1 MATEPA
7 EVPSS
12 LADFVTA
19 VSGDTAIRVEE
30 SFGDGFVRLRVGE
43 AERRQ
48 AKHDIRCVED
58 VVIELLRNSRDAG
71 AGNIFV
77 ATTREGDARTLVV
90 ADDGSGIPASMQG
103 CVFDARVT
111 SKLDSVH
118 LDRWGVH
125 GRGMALYSISQNAR
139 SARVTSSAPGLG
151 AAIRVDVDASQLA
164 ERKDQS
170 SWPTIGRGDEG
181 EKQLR
186 GPHNIVRTC
195 CEFALEERA
204 SCKVFLGSPAEVLA
218 TMRAE
223 ALAADVDSRLLFVD
237 DASMLPVVERAG
249 AAADAAELA
258 RIGAGLGLD
267 VSERTAHRILA
278 GQIRPLRH
286 VAARV
291 THRAGGLAN
300 HEVDLM
306 RDRRGLRIDSGDV
319 EEFARVMERDFSLI
333 AERYY
338 VSLAAPPRVRV
349 SGDRVSVV
357 FELEKA
363 D

>member
-1 MATEPA
+1 MATEL
-7 EVPSS
+7 PSAGGS
-12 LADFVTA
+12 LADFVTK

-58 VVIELLRNSRDAG
+58 VVIEMLRNSRDAG
-71 AGNIFV
+71 ASTIFV
-77 ATTREGDARTLVV
+77 ATTREGDTRSLVI
-90 ADDGSGIPASMQG
+90 ADNGSGIPASMQVR
-103 CVFDARVT
+103 VFDARVT

-118 LDRWGVH
+118 FDRWGVH
-125 GRGMALYSISQNAR
+125 GRGMALFSISQNAR
-139 SARVTSSAPGLG
+139 RARVMSSAPGLG
-151 AAIRVDVDASQLA
+151 SSIRVDTDATQLS
-164 ERKDQS
+164 ERRDQS
-170 SWPTIGRGDEG
+170 SWPTLGKDDEG
-181 EKQLR
+181 ERQLR

-204 SCKVFLGSPAEVLA
+204 DCRVFFGSPAEVLA
-218 TMRAE
+218 TMRSE
-223 ALAADVDSRLLFVD
+223 ALSADTDSRLLFVD
-237 DASMLPVVERAG
+237 DASSLPVTERP
-249 AAADAAELA
+249 AAASDAAELA
-258 RIGAGLGLD
+258 GIGASLGLD

-291 THRAGGLAN
+291 EHKPGTPSS

-306 RDRRGLRIDSGDV
+306 RDRRGLRLDPSDV
-319 EEFARVMERDFSLI
+319 DEFSRVMERDFALI

-338 VSLAAPPRVRV
+338 VALSAPPIVRV

-357 FELEKA
+357 FEVEKA